1 MVFLCADPAPHASL
15 LFWSGISKCPWVK
28 GHYNDFS
35 WHDQGVWS
43 CAPWTAAIKNQT
55 IWVSRSAVLMVRLLQ
70 LCPLQSSQYQLVV
83 QYKIVSSAATIPAL
97 HERRLLRSMPQR
109 TFLIRPRHQGS
120 QFFRAIFPTT
130 NHGQQHGGCKLTV
143 RVVWVMCDAIFC
155 HGGLYMHLLVI
166 YIRSCFLWRDNRN
179 SADPSYDAEI
189 GCFLI
194 GRVSGWKFVERS

>member
-1 MVFLCADPAPHASL
+1 MIFLDMTKAFGPVPHERLPLKIKPYGLADPLYSW
-15 LFWSGISKCPWVK
+15 FVS
-28 GHYNDFS
+28 FS
-35 WHDQGVWS
+35 SVRY
-43 CAPWTAAIKNQT
+43 KV
-55 IWVSRSAVLMVRLLQ
+55 VSING
-70 LCPLQSSQYQLVV
+70 PLVV

-166 YIRSCFLWRDNRN
+166 YIRSCFL
-179 SADPSYDAEI
+179 
-189 GCFLI
+189 
-194 GRVSGWKFVERS
+194 